1 MMIDDTNFIQQL
13 VAKNEDAL
21 EYVIK
26 KYKKIVSSVI
36 DKYLNLIPSYK
47 EDCIN
52 DVFFAVW
59 ENADTYDSSKNT
71 FANWICGVARIKS
84 LDYQRKFTKLLS
96 KSSIYEENIF
106 NNLKVN
112 DIYEVF
118 EKTFSKETEQMLSCL
133 SPKDRE
139 LFIKL
144 YVNGETFE
152 EISCNMGVSKSVLYN
167 RLSRAKKAIRNLT

>member
-1 MMIDDTNFIQQL
+1 MIDETNFIQQL

-26 KYKKIVSSVI
+26 RYKKIVSSVV

-71 FANWICGVARIKS
+71 FANWICA
-84 LDYQRKFTKLLS
+84 L
-96 KSSIYEENIF
+96 
-106 NNLKVN
+106 
-112 DIYEVF
+112 
-118 EKTFSKETEQMLSCL
+118 
-133 SPKDRE
+133 
-139 LFIKL
+139 
-144 YVNGETFE
+144 
-152 EISCNMGVSKSVLYN
+152 
-167 RLSRAKKAIRNLT
+167 